1 MTTRVTWAL
10 LLSLALA
17 AALASLLLGSGD
29 VTAGEALSVLEKWA
43 RGGDLTERDQFV
55 AMVVLSLRL
64 PRMLLAAFVGG
75 ALASAG
81 VLTQGLFRNALADPT
96 ILGATSGASLAAALV
111 FYTLGTGLVWWLLP
125 AAAFG
130 GALFALVLLVAIMG
144 RRGGWALEHML
155 LGGFALNA
163 VLAALT
169 SLVISLSLE
178 DARRAPAMMH
188 WMMGSLA
195 YKEPR
200 QVLFALIPCLGGLT
214 MGLALTRRLDVMT
227 LGEDVARVLSV
238 DLARLKM
245 ATIVAVALLI
255 GSAVSVAGAIPF
267 VGLVVPHIT
276 RLLVSPRHRPLF
288 WASVVNGVT
297 LVLVADLFARTAIA
311 PREMQ
316 VGVLIALLGAPFF
329 LALLSRRQH
338 TGWGHI

>member
-1 MTTRVTWAL
+1 
-10 LLSLALA
+10 
-17 AALASLLLGSGD
+17 
-29 VTAGEALSVLEKWA
+29 
-43 RGGDLTERDQFV
+43 
-55 AMVVLSLRL
+55 
-64 PRMLLAAFVGG
+64 
-75 ALASAG
+75 
-81 VLTQGLFRNALADPT
+81 
-96 ILGATSGASLAAALV
+96 
-111 FYTLGTGLVWWLLP
+111 
-125 AAAFG
+125 
-130 GALFALVLLVAIMG
+130 
-144 RRGGWALEHML
+144 
-155 LGGFALNA
+155 
-163 VLAALT
+163 
-169 SLVISLSLE
+169 
-178 DARRAPAMMH
+178 
-188 WMMGSLA
+188 
-195 YKEPR
+195 
-200 QVLFALIPCLGGLT
+200 